1 MRTTAQLG
9 ALIFGIVFLLV
20 GILGLFVP
28 NGMGMDADMETA
40 GRLFGLFPV
49 NLLHNIVH
57 LAFGAW
63 GIAASRSHE
72 GSRSYGKIGAVVYG
86 LLVVLAF
93 LSPTM
98 FGLVPIGGNDIW
110 LHAILTL
117 GLAYIGFAGGD
128 ARTVDTT
135 RTADTV

>member
-1 MRTTAQLG
+1 MRSTAQLG

-28 NGMGMDADMETA
+28 DGMSMDADMETT
-40 GRLFGLFPV
+40 GRLLGLFPV

-63 GIAASRSHE
+63 GLAASRSHPAAQT
-72 GSRSYGKIGAVVYG
+72 YGKVGAVAYG
-86 LLVVLAF
+86 ALVVIAF
-93 LSPTM
+93 LSPTL

-110 LHAILTL
+110 LHALLAL
-117 GLAYIGFAGGD
+117 GLAYIGFATHD
-128 ARTVDTT
+128 T
-135 RTADTV
+135 RTSPDRAAAA

>member
-1 MRTTAQLG
+1 MRSSAQLG

-28 NGMGMDADMETA
+28 NGMAMEADMETA
-40 GRLFGLFPV
+40 GRLLGLFPV

-63 GIAASRSHE
+63 GIAASRSHPA
-72 GSRSYGKIGAVVYG
+72 SRSYGRIGAIIYA

-93 LSPTM
+93 LSPSM

-110 LHAILTL
+110 LHAILAL

-128 ARTVDTT
+128 ARTVDTA